1 MKKSTVLMIAMTFMM
16 TSCGTIAQLA
26 SSGNG
31 QKFQDGIYSNAPEFM
46 SKAER
51 EEAKAET
58 KALVKKTKESPAYAY
73 DSNTET
79 VVSKPVSEVPATI
92 NVTVIDNP
100 YDWHNLVNPWSYYTP
115 YSIGSSW
122 WWSRHYD
129 HWYWDLS
136 YRHYGWYN
144 PFRYGRWHYN
154 LSWYNPWYHN
164 SWYSPW
170 YYNSWYSTWYYD
182 SFWYNP
188 WYFDSWYH
196 GGWYHP
202 YYCGWYGGWDP
213 YWHYHRPGFPAYGPG
228 HIGKPHRNH
237 YYTPRH
243 ETEIKAPNTPTNRTT
258 AVRRGTGT
266 SSSTSRGTVG
276 QSSSDRRP
284 TTTTGS
290 NRNENVS
297 PSNRPAGSASGR
309 QPAVSSDRQ
318 NNSVNYRRPSVSSG
332 NSSSQNREAVSR
344 GQSSGSDRGT
354 TVPRSSSTY
363 DRGSSGSY
371 DRSYS
376 APSRSSSYGGGSGSY
391 GGSSGSYS
399 RGSSS
404 SGGGYS
410 RGGSSGGARR

>member
-31 QKFQDGIYSNAPEFM
+31 QKFQDGIYSNAPVFM
-46 SKAER
+46 SKEER
-51 EEAKAET
+51 DESKAET
-58 KALVKKTKESPAYAY
+58 KALIEKTKESPAYTY
-73 DSNTET
+73 SNNNEALTIRPSIEQ
-79 VVSKPVSEVPATI
+79 PATI

-100 YDWHNLVNPWSYYTP
+100 YDWHNLINPWSYYTP

-129 HWYWDLS
+129 PWYWTMS
-136 YRHYGWYN
+136 YHHYGWHS
-144 PFRYGRWHYN
+144 PFRYGRWHYG
-154 LSWYNPWYHN
+154 SAWYNPWHYN

-170 YYNSWYSTWYYD
+170 YNNSWYYTWYYD

-188 WYFDSWYH
+188 FYFDSWYY
-196 GGWYHP
+196 GGA
-202 YYCGWYGGWDP
+202 YYPHYGWYGGWDP

-228 HIGKPHRNH
+228 HMSPHKDH
-237 YYTPRH
+237 YYTPRR
-243 ETEIKAPNTPTNRTT
+243 ETEIKAPDTPTNRTT
-258 AVRRGTGT
+258 VVRRGTGT

-276 QSSSDRRP
+276 QSSSNRRP
-284 TTTTGS
+284 TKTTGS

-297 PSNRPAGSASGR
+297 PSNRPAGSTTGR
-309 QPAVSSDRQ
+309 QPASSSDRQ
-318 NNSVNYRRPSVSSG
+318 NNTVNYRRPSVSSG
-332 NSSSQNREAVSR
+332 NTDSQNREAVSR

-363 DRGSSGSY
+363 DRGSSSSY
-371 DRSYS
+371 D
-376 APSRSSSYGGGSGSY
+376 
-391 GGSSGSYS
+391 

-404 SGGGYS
+404 SSYNRSYSTPSRSSGFGGGGSYNPGGS
-410 RGGSSGGARR
+410 SSGGSYNRGGSSGGGRR

>member
-58 KALVKKTKESPAYAY
+58 KALVEKTKESPAYSY
-73 DSNTET
+73 GSNTET

-136 YRHYGWYN
+136 YRHYGWHN
-144 PFRYGRWHYN
+144 PFRYGRWHYG
-154 LSWYNPWYHN
+154 SAWYNPWHYN

-170 YYNSWYSTWYYD
+170 YNNSWYYTWYYD

-188 WYFDSWYH
+188 WYFDSWYCN
-196 GGWYHP
+196 YAP
-202 YYCGWYGGWDP
+202 EK
-213 YWHYHRPGFPAYGPG
+213 R
-228 HIGKPHRNH
+228 RS
-237 YYTPRH
+237 
-243 ETEIKAPNTPTNRTT
+243 ETD
-258 AVRRGTGT
+258 GTG
-266 SSSTSRGTVG
+266 SRG
-276 QSSSDRRP
+276 
-284 TTTTGS
+284 
-290 NRNENVS
+290 N
-297 PSNRPAGSASGR
+297 
-309 QPAVSSDRQ
+309 
-318 NNSVNYRRPSVSSG
+318 
-332 NSSSQNREAVSR
+332 
-344 GQSSGSDRGT
+344 
-354 TVPRSSSTY
+354 
-363 DRGSSGSY
+363 
-371 DRSYS
+371 
-376 APSRSSSYGGGSGSY
+376 
-391 GGSSGSYS
+391 
-399 RGSSS
+399 
-404 SGGGYS
+404 
-410 RGGSSGGARR
+410 